1 MRKTLPAIVPV
12 PAMLLLDAI
21 GAIEAPKGYG
31 TIYGNNQDKLA
42 KPLTSMTYGDI
53 VEAQASWTK
62 RFKSSAAGRYQ
73 FMRATLIGI
82 AQEIPS
88 LRGDLIFNKDLQ
100 DRLGYY
106 LLLRRGY
113 EKFIAGDMSIAA
125 FGKALAQEWASF
137 PVLAPCQ
144 GAHRALRRGQSYY
157 AGDGLNKALVKA
169 ERVEAILRQVLAAA
183 DAEPLVPLP
192 KPSPAAPVPL
202 PVPTAKPSLW
212 IVLAQLLAKLFGARA

>member
-1 MRKTLPAIVPV
+1 
-12 PAMLLLDAI
+12 MLLLDAI
-21 GAIEAPKGYG
+21 GGIEAPRGYD

-42 KPLTSMTYGDI
+42 KLLTSMTYGDI

-88 LRGDLIFNKDLQ
+88 LRGDLIFDKDLQ

-113 EKFIAGDMSIAA
+113 EKFIAGDMSILA
-125 FGKALAQEWASF
+125 FGKAIAQEWASF

-144 GAHRALRRGQSYY
+144 GAHRAVRRGQSYY
-157 AGDGLNKALVKA
+157 AGDGLNKALVKP

-192 KPSPAAPVPL
+192 KPSPAGPQPQSVPA
-202 PVPTAKPSLW
+202 AKPSLW
-212 IVLAQLLAKLFGARA
+212 AVLAQLLAKLLGARA